1 MSWFSEVL
9 SILGSQQAFQF
20 SWASTCETCASECV
34 VVGTCGMVLGSEAGC
49 GVTWQVLWSGRCAI
63 LSLEVR
69 DMAILTLHFE
79 KSGRLFSRLNI
90 G

>member
-1 MSWFSEVL
+1 M
-9 SILGSQQAFQF
+9 
-20 SWASTCETCASECV
+20 
-34 VVGTCGMVLGSEAGC
+34 VGTCGTVLGSEAGW
-49 GVTWQVLWSGRCAI
+49 GVTWQAPRSGQRAS
-63 LSLEVR
+63 LPLEVT